1 MTTGPTTSPTT
12 RPTTGRVAAGGRT
25 VDRPVDQPCPA
36 CGTTSLTVFFE
47 EGNVPTNSCLLL
59 DDPDEAATFP
69 RGELEIAFCDT
80 CGFVT
85 NTAFV
90 PGQAEYSQRYEE
102 TQGFSPRFMAFARE
116 LAERWVNDYDLANRT
131 VLEIGCGK
139 GEFLVEMARAGAG
152 HCIGIDP
159 GVHPER
165 IDEPEAADI
174 EWIADFYDERY
185 THLDAD
191 VVICRHT
198 LEHIP
203 DVARFMTTI
212 RESIGD
218 RPDTVVLFELPD
230 VQRVLDEVA
239 FWDVYYEHCS
249 YFSLGSLARLF
260 RRTGFEVLELSMEY
274 DDQYLLIAARPSTVP
289 AAGAPLPAEDDLD
302 RLRAGVE
309 RFRTGYDALVGGWR
323 ERISHLKDSG
333 GRAVI
338 WGSGSKGVSFISN
351 LALGD
356 ELVAAVDI
364 NPHKWGKF
372 MVGSNHQ
379 IVAPDSLRES
389 TPDLVVAMNPI
400 YLDEIGAQLAE
411 LGVDAELTAL

>member
-1 MTTGPTTSPTT
+1 MAPDVSPL
-12 RPTTGRVAAGGRT
+12 PAGGRT
-25 VDRPVDQPCPA
+25 ADRPIDAECPA
-36 CGTTSLTVFFE
+36 CGANTLTVFFE

-59 DDPDEAATFP
+59 DDPSEAAGFP
-69 RGELEIAFCDT
+69 RGELKIAFCDT

-102 TQGFSPRFMAFARE
+102 TQGFSPRFMAFAQE
-116 LAERWVNDYDLANRT
+116 LAQRWVTDYDLANRT

-139 GEFLVEMARAGAG
+139 GEFLIEMARAGAG

-165 IDEPEAADI
+165 IDDPAAADI
-174 EWIADFYDERY
+174 EWIVDFYDERY

-203 DVARFMTTI
+203 NVAEFMSTI
-212 RESIGD
+212 RRSIGD

-230 VQRVLDEVA
+230 VARVLEEVA
-239 FWDVYYEHCS
+239 FWDIYYEHCS

-260 RRTGFEVLELSMEY
+260 RHTGFEVVDLSLEY
-274 DDQYLLIAARPSTVP
+274 DDQYLLIAAKPSTVP
-289 AAGAPLPAEDDLD
+289 AAGDPLPEEDDLD
-302 RLRAGVE
+302 RLRQGVVG
-309 RFRTGYDALVGGWR
+309 FRKGYDELVGGWR
-323 ERISHLKDSG
+323 TRIAELSSGG

-351 LALGD
+351 LDLGD
-356 ELVAAVDI
+356 ELAAAVDI

-372 MVGSNHQ
+372 MVGSNHE
-379 IVAPDSLRES
+379 IVAPEALRAIG
-389 TPDLVVAMNPI
+389 PDLVVAMNPI
-400 YLDEIGAQLAE
+400 YVDEIGAQLRE
-411 LGVDAELTAL
+411 LGVDTELTAL

>member
-1 MTTGPTTSPTT
+1 MSSTPPTLP
-12 RPTTGRVAAGGRT
+12 AGGRT
-25 VDRPVDQPCPA
+25 ADRPVDQPCPL
-36 CGTTSLTVFFE
+36 CGKCTLTVFFE

-59 DDPDEAATFP
+59 DDPTEAAGFP
-69 RGELEIAFCDT
+69 RGELKIAFCDT

-85 NTAFV
+85 NTAFT

-102 TQGFSPRFMAFARE
+102 TQGFSPRFMAFATE
-116 LAERWVNDYDLANRT
+116 LAERWVADYDLANRT

-139 GEFLVEMARAGAG
+139 GEFLIEMAKAGAG

-165 IDEPEAADI
+165 IDDPNAVDI

-203 DVARFMTTI
+203 NVAEFMTTI

-239 FWDVYYEHCS
+239 FWDMYYEHCS

-260 RRTGFEVLELSMEY
+260 RQTGFEVMELSMEY
-274 DDQYLLIAARPSTVP
+274 DDQYLLIAAKPSTVP
-289 AAGAPLPAEDDLD
+289 AQGEPLAAEDDLD
-302 RLRAGVE
+302 ELRKGVVK
-309 RFRTGYDALVGGWR
+309 FRKGYDELVGGWR
-323 ERISHLKDSG
+323 ERIARLNDEGS
-333 GRAVI
+333 RAVI

-356 ELVAAVDI
+356 ELAAAVDI

-372 MVGSNHQ
+372 MVGSNHE
-379 IVAPDSLRES
+379 IVPPEALHEIA
-389 TPDLVVAMNPI
+389 PDLVVAMNPI
-400 YLDEIGAQLAE
+400 YLDEIGAQLEE
-411 LGVDAELTAL
+411 LGVTAELTAL

>member
-1 MTTGPTTSPTT
+1 MTSVSDIP
-12 RPTTGRVAAGGRT
+12 AGGRT
-25 VDRPVDQPCPA
+25 TDRRIDDPCPLCA
-36 CGTTSLTVFFE
+36 STTLTVFFE
-47 EGNVPTNSCLLL
+47 EGHVPTNSCLLL
-59 DDPDEAATFP
+59 DDPGEAATFP
-69 RGELEIAFCDT
+69 RGELSIAFCDT
-80 CGFVT
+80 CGFIT

-102 TQGFSPRFMAFARE
+102 TQGFSPRFMAFAQG
-116 LAERWVNDYDLANRT
+116 LAERWVRDYDLADRT

-139 GEFLVEMARAGAG
+139 GEFLIEMAKAGAG

-165 IDEPEAADI
+165 IDDPAADGI

-203 DVARFMTTI
+203 DVAAFMTTI

-260 RRTGFEVLELSMEY
+260 RRTGFEVLDLSLEY

-289 AAGAPLPAEDDLD
+289 AAGDPLPEEDDLD
-302 RLRAGVE
+302 RLRAGVAS
-309 RFRTGYDALVGGWR
+309 FRTGYDELVGGWR
-323 ERISHLKDSG
+323 QRIGRLRADG

-356 ELVAAVDI
+356 ELAAAVDI

-372 MVGSNHQ
+372 MVGSNHR
-379 IVAPDSLRES
+379 IVSPDELRSIE
-389 TPDLVVAMNPI
+389 PDLVVAMNPI
-400 YLDEIGAQLAE
+400 YVDEIGGQLSE
-411 LGVDAELTAL
+411 LGVTTELVAL

>member
-1 MTTGPTTSPTT
+1 MSPT
-12 RPTTGRVAAGGRT
+12 PTSIPAGGRT
-25 VDRPVDQPCPA
+25 ADRPIDEPCPL
-36 CGTTSLTVFFE
+36 CGTTTLVVFFE

-59 DDPDEAATFP
+59 DDPAEAAGFP
-69 RGELEIAFCDT
+69 RGELAIAFCDT

-85 NTAFV
+85 NTAFT

-102 TQGFSPRFMAFARE
+102 TQGFSPRFMSFARE
-116 LAERWVNDYDLANRT
+116 LAERWVADYDLANRT

-139 GEFLVEMARAGAG
+139 GEFLIEMAKAGAG
-152 HCIGIDP
+152 RCIGIDP

-165 IDEPEAADI
+165 IDDPEAADI

-185 THLDAD
+185 TDLDAD

-203 DVARFMTTI
+203 NVAEFMTTI

-239 FWDVYYEHCS
+239 FWDMYYEHCS

-260 RRTGFEVLELSMEY
+260 RQTGFEVVELSMEY
-274 DDQYLLIAARPSTVP
+274 DDQYLLIAAKPSTVP
-289 AAGAPLPAEDDLD
+289 AQGEPLAAEDDLD
-302 RLRAGVE
+302 KLREGVV
-309 RFRTGYDALVGGWR
+309 RFRKGYDELVGGWR
-323 ERISHLKDSG
+323 ERIAQLTADG

-351 LALGD
+351 LALGS
-356 ELVAAVDI
+356 ELAAAVDI

-372 MVGSNHQ
+372 MVGSNHE
-379 IVAPDSLRES
+379 IVPPGALAEIQ
-389 TPDLVVAMNPI
+389 PDLVIAMNPI
-400 YLDEIGAQLAE
+400 YLGEIGAE
-411 LGVDAELTAL
+411 LDRLGIVANLTAL

>member
-1 MTTGPTTSPTT
+1 MTTSTSPL
-12 RPTTGRVAAGGRT
+12 GGST
-25 VDRPVDQPCPA
+25 ANRPVPTPCPA
-36 CGTTSLTVFFE
+36 CGAASLTVFFE
-47 EGNVPTNSCLLL
+47 EASVPTNSCLLL
-59 DDPDEAATFP
+59 DDPGESSSFP
-69 RGELEIAFCDT
+69 RGELSVAFCDA
-80 CGFVT
+80 CGFIT
-85 NTAFV
+85 NTAFT

-102 TQGFSPRFMAFARE
+102 TQGFSPRFMGFARE
-116 LAERWVNDYDLANRT
+116 LAERWVAEYDLTDRT

-165 IDEPEAADI
+165 MDDPEAADI

-185 THLDAD
+185 THIDAD
-191 VVICRHT
+191 VIICRHT

-203 DVARFMTTI
+203 NVAEFMETI
-212 RESIGD
+212 RASIGD

-239 FWDVYYEHCS
+239 FWDIYYEHCS

-260 RRTGFEVLELSMEY
+260 RQTGFEVVDLSLEY
-274 DDQYLLIAARPSTVP
+274 DDQYLLIAARPSTIP
-289 AAGAPLPAEDDLD
+289 AAGSPLPEEDDLD
-302 RLRAGVE
+302 RLRRGVDT
-309 RFRTGYDALVGGWR
+309 FRTGYDELVGGWR
-323 ERISHLKDSG
+323 DRIAALTESG

-351 LALGD
+351 LALG
-356 ELVAAVDI
+356 EEIAAAVDI

-372 MVGSNHQ
+372 MVGSNHE
-379 IVAPDSLRES
+379 IVAPEVLRTLE
-389 TPDLVVAMNPI
+389 PDLVVAMNPI
-400 YLDEIGAQLAE
+400 YLDEIGAQLRE
-411 LGVDAELTAL
+411 LGVQTELTAL

>member
-1 MTTGPTTSPTT
+1 MSPT
-12 RPTTGRVAAGGRT
+12 PQPRVGGST
-25 VDRPVDQPCPA
+25 ADRPVDQECPA
-36 CGTTSLTVFFE
+36 CGERALTIFFE
-47 EGNVPTNSCLLL
+47 ESSVPTNSCLLM
-59 DDPDEAATFP
+59 DDPSEASGFP
-69 RGELEIAFCDT
+69 RGELRVAFCDA

-102 TQGFSPRFMAFARE
+102 TQGFSPRFMGFARE
-116 LAERWVNDYDLANRT
+116 LAERWVNDYDLADRT

-139 GEFLVEMARAGAG
+139 GEFLIEMAKAGAG

-165 IDEPEAADI
+165 IEDPAAAGI

-203 DVARFMTTI
+203 NVAEFMTTI

-230 VQRVLDEVA
+230 VQRVLNEVA

-260 RRTGFEVLELSMEY
+260 RRTGFEVLELSLEY

-289 AAGAPLPAEDDLD
+289 AAGTPLPEEDDLE
-302 RLRAGVE
+302 RLRHGVDT
-309 RFRTGYDALVGGWR
+309 FRRGYDELVGKWR
-323 ERISHLKDSG
+323 TRMETLTSSG

-351 LALGD
+351 LALAD
-356 ELVAAVDI
+356 EIAAAVDI

-372 MVGSNHQ
+372 MVGSNHE
-379 IVAPDSLRES
+379 IVAPAELREIA
-389 TPDLVVAMNPI
+389 PDLVVAMNPI
-400 YLDEIGAQLAE
+400 YLDEIGAQLHE
-411 LGVDAELTAL
+411 LGVETELTAL

>member
-1 MTTGPTTSPTT
+1 MTDDAPL
-12 RPTTGRVAAGGRT
+12 AAGGST
-25 VDRPVDQPCPA
+25 ADRPIDASCPA
-36 CGTTSLTVFFE
+36 CGVAALTVFFE
-47 EGNVPTNSCLLL
+47 EGSVPTNSCLLL
-59 DDPDEAATFP
+59 DDPSESSSFP
-69 RGELEIAFCDT
+69 RGQLSIAFCDA
-80 CGFVT
+80 CGFIT
-85 NTAFV
+85 NTAFT

-102 TQGFSPRFMAFARE
+102 TQGFSPRFMGFARD
-116 LAERWVNDYDLANRT
+116 LAERWVKDYDLADRT

-165 IDEPEAADI
+165 LEDPEAADI

-191 VVICRHT
+191 VIICRHT

-203 DVARFMTTI
+203 NVADFMSTI
-212 RESIGD
+212 RASIGD

-239 FWDVYYEHCS
+239 FWDMYYEHCS
-249 YFSLGSLARLF
+249 YFSLGSLGRLF
-260 RRTGFEVLELSMEY
+260 RRTGFEVVELSLEY
-274 DDQYLLIAARPSTVP
+274 DDQYLLIAARPSSVP
-289 AAGAPLPAEDDLD
+289 AAGTPLEEENDLE
-302 RLRAGVE
+302 RLRAGVDG
-309 RFRTGYDALVGGWR
+309 FRTGYDRLVGGWR
-323 ERISHLKDSG
+323 ERISELSSSG

-356 ELVAAVDI
+356 EIAAAVDI

-372 MVGSNHQ
+372 MVGSSHE
-379 IVAPDSLRES
+379 IVAPESLRTLE
-389 TPDLVVAMNPI
+389 PDLVVAMNPI
-400 YLDEIGAQLAE
+400 YVDEIGAQLVE
-411 LGVDAELTAL
+411 LGIHTELTAL

>member
-1 MTTGPTTSPTT
+1 MTTTPFDIP
-12 RPTTGRVAAGGRT
+12 PGGRT
-25 VDRPVDQPCPA
+25 ANQRIDDPCPA
-36 CGTTSLTVFFE
+36 CGEPALTVFFE
-47 EGNVPTNSCLLL
+47 EGAVPTNSCLLL
-59 DDPDEAATFP
+59 DDPSEASQFP
-69 RGELEIAFCDT
+69 RGELRIAFCDA
-80 CGFVT
+80 CGFIT

-102 TQGFSPRFMAFARE
+102 TQGFSPRFMAFAQE
-116 LAERWVNDYDLANRT
+116 LAERWVHDYDLEERT

-159 GVHPER
+159 GVHAER
-165 IDEPEAADI
+165 WTDDPLGSKI

-203 DVARFMTTI
+203 NVAEFMTSV

-239 FWDVYYEHCS
+239 FWDIYYEHCS

-274 DDQYLLIAARPSTVP
+274 DDQYLLVAARPSSVP
-289 AAGAPLPAEDDLD
+289 AQGAPLAQEDDLG
-302 RLRAGVE
+302 RLEAGVE
-309 RFRTGYDALVGGWR
+309 HFRNGYDELIGGWR
-323 ERISHLKDSG
+323 ERIAELSSTG

-351 LALGD
+351 LALGE
-356 ELVAAVDI
+356 ELAAAVDI

-372 MVGSNHQ
+372 MVGSNHE
-379 IVAPDSLRES
+379 IVSPEALRTS
-389 TPDLVVAMNPI
+389 PPDLVVAMNPI
-400 YLDEIGAQLAE
+400 YLDEIGAELAE
-411 LGVDAELTAL
+411 LGVETDLTAL